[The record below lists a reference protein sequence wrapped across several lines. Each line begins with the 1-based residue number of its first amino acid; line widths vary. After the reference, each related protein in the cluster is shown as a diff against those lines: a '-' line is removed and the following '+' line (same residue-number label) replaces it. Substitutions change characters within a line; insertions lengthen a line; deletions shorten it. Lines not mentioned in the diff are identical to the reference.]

1 MRAQAAGAS
10 WCRGLRG
17 AAAGIDSVEGGVMV
31 ASSREALKVRGGSGE
46 GERNCFTFHSIST
59 CENITRALI
68 SGVKQVV

>member
-1 MRAQAAGAS
+1 MADWALGGIGSVRAQAAGAS

-31 ASSREALKVRGGSGE
+31 ASSREALKVKGGSGE

-59 CENITRALI
+59 C
-68 SGVKQVV
+68 